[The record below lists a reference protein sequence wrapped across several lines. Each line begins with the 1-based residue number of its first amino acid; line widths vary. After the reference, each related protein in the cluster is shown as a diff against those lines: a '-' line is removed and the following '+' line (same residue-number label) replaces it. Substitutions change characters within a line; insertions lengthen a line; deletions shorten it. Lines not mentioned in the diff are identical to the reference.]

1 MAKKS
6 VIQRNLKRLKLIN
19 KYSGQ
24 REALKNEIKQTSQ
37 VEKKISL
44 CNKISK
50 LPRDSSKVRLRSR
63 CWVTGRGRS
72 VCKDFGL
79 SRHMLRLMASNGL
92 LPGVVKSSW

>member
-6 VIQRNLKRLKLIN
+6 VIQRNINRLKLIN
-19 KYSGQ
+19 KYSAQ
-24 REALKNEIKQTSQ
+24 REAIKNEIKRTSK

-44 CNKISK
+44 YSNISR

-72 VCKDFGL
+72 VYKNFGL
-79 SRHMLRLMASNGL
+79 SRHMFRFMASNGL